1 MTNVGVRKRG
11 GQGDER
17 WYNAEPELS
26 VMMCSFMRDKNETIW
41 ALGRF
46 GEQPVN
52 GEPYDGNVFKRL
64 LKR

>member
-1 MTNVGVRKRG
+1 MTNVGVRKMLE

-17 WYNAEPELS
+17 QHNAEPELS
-26 VMMCSFMRDKNETIW
+26 VKMCSCMRSKNETIW

-52 GEPYDGNVFKRL
+52 GELRMEMY